1 MAVVAI
7 NDWQVGDA
15 PGLIVGGDFDRL
27 VIGPDG
33 ALVRTG
39 VAAGGLVSIRGN
51 FAAARV
57 EGLLE
62 GNLGPAVSFSNITAD
77 AALPILSVGA
87 RGVLLG
93 SAEGAVHI
101 FNATAARIV
110 NDGTIEG
117 HPGSNGITAEAG
129 LVQIVNRGAI
139 SGRDG
144 IGLFAANARILN
156 EGGSIHGSSSGIYGA
171 GAGLLVENSG
181 TVSGARVGIA
191 LDGANGRIANSGTIL
206 SLDDVSAS
214 GNATFAA
221 VFLAGPG
228 SVLTNSGTIRA
239 TGNNAVLI
247 GPTDSGTVSN
257 TGVVESRAD
266 MNALLGGGLAD
277 ALTNAGVVLG
287 AVRLGGG
294 ADLYDG
300 RDGTV
305 SGIVAGDAGADT
317 LLGGAG
323 AERLDGGAEA
333 DLIEGD
339 GGEDSIAGGLGA
351 DTLDGGAGFDL
362 LDYAASTQ
370 GVSIDLAFGDAAGGE
385 AAGDEIAGFEAV
397 RGSSRADTIAGD
409 DAANWLAGGINNDIL
424 SGGGGNDTLLGEV
437 GADTLTGGAGA
448 DLLIG
453 SNLPDVFRYL
463 AVSDSTPAA
472 GGRDRIRD
480 FRQADL
486 DRIDLSAIDAATG
499 QGGNQAFAF
508 IGAAAF
514 SGVQGQLRA
523 VVSGAVTIVEADTD
537 GNAVADLRIV
547 LNGAITLGAADF
559 VL

>member
-1 MAVVAI
+1 MTVIAI
-7 NDWQVGDA
+7 NDWQVGADPA
-15 PGLIVGGDFDRL
+15 QSLNGDLDRL
-27 VIGPDG
+27 IIGPDG

-39 VAAGGLVSIRGN
+39 DVFGPLVQIRGN

-62 GNLGPAVSFSNITAD
+62 GNLGPAVSFTGITAE

-87 RGVLLG
+87 SGVVLG
-93 SAEGAVHI
+93 SDEGAVRI

-117 HPGSNGITAEAG
+117 HPGSNGIAAEAG
-129 LVQIVNRGAI
+129 LVQIVNRGTIA
-139 SGRDG
+139 GRDG
-144 IGLFAANARILN
+144 IGLFVANARILN
-156 EGGSIHGSSSGIYGA
+156 EGGSIQGSSSGIYAA
-171 GAGLLVENSG
+171 GAGLLVENGG
-181 TVSGARVGIA
+181 TISGALVGIA

-206 SLDDVSAS
+206 SLDNFSAS
-214 GNATFAA
+214 GNVTYAA

-228 SVLTNSGTIRA
+228 STLSNSGTIRA
-239 TGNNAVLI
+239 TGNNAVVI
-247 GPTDSGTVSN
+247 GALDSGAVSN
-257 TGVVESRAD
+257 TGVIEARAD

-305 SGIVAGDAGADT
+305 SGLVGGEAGADT

-333 DLIEGD
+333 DAIEG
-339 GGEDSIAGGLGA
+339 GGGADTVAGGLGA

-397 RGSSRADTIAGD
+397 RGSSRADTITGD
-409 DAANWLAGGINNDIL
+409 DADNWLAGGINNDIL
-424 SGGGGNDTLLGEV
+424 SGGAGNDTLLGEV

-448 DLLIG
+448 DLLTG

-472 GGRDRIRD
+472 TGRDRIRD
-480 FRQADL
+480 FRQVDL
-486 DRIDLSAIDAATG
+486 DKIDLSAIDAATG

-508 IGAAAF
+508 IGAGAF
-514 SGVQGQLRA
+514 TGVQGQLRA
-523 VVSGAVTIVEADTD
+523 AVSGAATIVEADTD

-547 LNGAITLGAADF
+547 LSGAIALGAADF